1 MNPRILSL
9 FLAFPVF
16 AQPAPDLFGSGPFRP
31 EVPRPSLGLR
41 YTRQHELVAYLQ
53 ALAAAAPD
61 RVRLE
66 LFNRTEEGHPQ
77 PLVIITSPTNLARL
91 DALKAANA
99 KLADPRA
106 CTEAAA
112 AAAAKSQPVFVW
124 LGYSVHGYEAGGT
137 EAALAVAYRFA
148 ASGDPKV
155 LEQLERVVLVMDV
168 TQNPDGRE
176 RHLHTVAEATQG
188 TNPADPQDAQ
198 NAPVW
203 PGGRYNHRLFDL
215 NRDWAFQTQAE
226 SRAKAKVFR
235 EWNPQ
240 LAIDQHEMGAEAN
253 PFFPPHV
260 EPTNGHIAKSFAGE
274 WQTRI
279 GQAIGAAMD
288 RDGQAYFTH
297 EIFDLFAPIYGDS
310 WTSLQGIAGMTY
322 EGPNSGGLRY
332 QRKDGEL
339 LTLAGRIRRHALAS
353 LGGVETAS
361 AHREAILLD
370 YAKVRR
376 ERVNL
381 GEKAGAF
388 IWAEGRD
395 PGRARA
401 LAELL
406 GRNGIEV
413 RRTTEAVGAKPF
425 EPLGP
430 GKPAESYP
438 VGSFVVTLDQPRGA
452 LAQALLAREV
462 PVGPKPSYDATAWSL
477 PLMHAVDAGFAA
489 TAPKIKLQALEQ
501 PAPAPMPQ
509 GSWGYLLPWGQ
520 EGQEKVLAALL
531 QEGFRATAVHEPVTI
546 AGQVHA
552 AGSIAVPILRSDR
565 AKLHARLTE
574 LSAQHHTPVLPL
586 ASARS
591 EKGPDFGSTKALT
604 LKAPRI
610 AVVMDAP
617 ASPTAFG
624 EVVHALRETGLA
636 FTQLR
641 ASRLPGAGLRYSHMI
656 LPDDGAGGRR
666 WQKTLGEA
674 GISRLKQFMQE
685 GGVVI
690 GLEGGA
696 GALVRGGAAD
706 AGLHYLAKAAEETW
720 QKEKDP
726 KREKPKLDPGEQLQ
740 PWGQREERMLLESVP
755 GALLKVKVDL
765 THPLAWGLN
774 ASEGA
779 VLNTSDLI
787 LEASPSG
794 ENPLFYPKEPLR
806 LAGTVPP
813 LLEPK
818 LQQTA
823 YALRERK
830 GRGALIL
837 FSGNPIFRGSA
848 PFTTRAFLNA
858 IFFGGYAPPE
868 EEDF

>member
-1 MNPRILSL
+1 MNPRILSAL
-9 FLAFPVF
+9 IAVPVL
-16 AQPAPDLFGSGPFRP
+16 AQPIPDLFGSGPFRP

-53 ALAAAAPD
+53 SLAAAAPD

-77 PLVIITSPTNLARL
+77 PLVIITSPANLRKL
-91 DALKAANA
+91 EALKAANA
-99 KLADPRA
+99 KLADPRV
-106 CTEAAA
+106 CTEAEAAA
-112 AAAAKSQPVFVW
+112 AANAQPVFLW

-148 ASGDPKV
+148 ASNDPKV

-176 RHLHTVAEATQG
+176 RHLHTVIEATQG
-188 TNPADPQDAQ
+188 TNPPDPQDAQ
-198 NAPVW
+198 NTQSW
-203 PGGRYNHRLFDL
+203 PGGRFNHRLFDL
-215 NRDWAFQTQAE
+215 NRDWAFQTQGE
-226 SRAKAKVFR
+226 SRAKAQVFR

-240 LAIDQHEMGAEAN
+240 LAIDQHEMGPEAN

-322 EGPNSGGLRY
+322 EGPNPGGLRY

-339 LTLAGRIRRHALAS
+339 LTLAGRIRRHVLAS

-376 ERVNL
+376 ERVQL
-381 GEKAGAF
+381 GERAGAF

-413 RRTTEAVGAKPF
+413 RRAAEAVPAKSF

-438 VGSFVVTLDQPRGA
+438 AGSYVVTLDQPRGA

-477 PLMHAVDAGFAA
+477 PLMHGVDAGFASS
-489 TAPKIKLQALEQ
+489 APKLRLQALERVP
-501 PAPAPMPQ
+501 PAPLAE

-520 EGQEKVLAALL
+520 EGQEKVLATLL
-531 QEGFRATAVHEPVTI
+531 QEGFRASAVPEPVTLD
-546 AGQVHA
+546 GKVHA
-552 AGSIAVPILRSDR
+552 AGSIALPRLRVDG
-565 AKLHARLTE
+565 AKLHARLSE
-574 LSAQHHTPVLPL
+574 LSALHHTPVLPL

-591 EKGPDFGSTKALT
+591 EKGPDFGSSKALT
-604 LKAPRI
+604 LKAPRL
-610 AVVMDAP
+610 AVLMDVP

-624 EVVHALRETGLA
+624 EVIHTLREAGLA

-641 ASRLPGAGLRYSHMI
+641 ASRLAGAGLRYSHVV

-674 GISRLKQFMQE
+674 GIGRLKQFMQE

-706 AGLHYLAKAAEETW
+706 AGLHYLAKAAEEAW

-726 KREKPKLDPGEQLQ
+726 KREKPKTDPGEWLQ
-740 PWGQREERMLLESVP
+740 PWGQREERALQEGVP

-774 ASEGA
+774 APEGTA
-779 VLNTSDLI
+779 LNTSDLI
-787 LEASPSG
+787 LEASPSK
-794 ENPLFYPKEPLR
+794 ENPIFYPKEPLR
-806 LAGTVPP
+806 LAGTVPSA
-813 LLEPK
+813 LEPK

-830 GRGALIL
+830 GKGALIL
-837 FSGNPIFRGSA
+837 FSGDPLFRGCA

-858 IFFGGYAPPE
+858 IFFGGYAPSE
-868 EEDF
+868 EE